1 MADLKKIFKTE
12 RITKV
17 SLEDTLSR
25 TSSLL
30 SSSHDSAFV
39 FGNGEFLGVIN
50 PYYCLIKKSYPANT
64 KVKNCLVH
72 PPKLDVGVTLERA
85 ARLMIESKIHY
96 LPVFSQNK
104 FVGII
109 SARRILSVLVDEPKM
124 KVKIGEIINNKK
136 PLVSIFEDDFLSKA
150 IVYFKDHKISKL
162 VVVGRDLRLRGILA
176 YFDLISYLVKPRQK
190 QQLGA
195 RAGDKTPFLKR
206 RVKNFMKRNVLTLAR
221 KDSLSSAV
229 SLILDKGIGSV
240 VVVDGKNR
248 PQGIITTKD
257 ILFLFSQP
265 RRPFKEIQV
274 AGKRLSQQSQRLIS
288 QFISQTNRTLSAIKN
303 VSQAKIFVSEKQ
315 GGGVFKAIFSL
326 FQKGKQ
332 AKVIKKEGKDLRKV
346 LTTVAEKMKRAIRL

>member
-1 MADLKKIFKTE
+1 MAQLKTIFKTE

-17 SLEDTLSR
+17 SPEDTLSR

-39 FGNGEFLGVIN
+39 FENGEFLGVIN

-72 PPKLDVGVTLERA
+72 PPKLDLGLTLERA

-109 SARRILSVLVDEPKM
+109 SARRILSTLVDEPKM

-136 PLVSIFEDDFLSKA
+136 PLVSIFEDDLLSKA

-176 YFDLISYLVKPRQK
+176 YFDLISYLAKPRQK

-240 VVVDGKNR
+240 VVVDKKRR
-248 PQGIITTKD
+248 PLGIITTKD
-257 ILFLFSQP
+257 ILFLFVQ
-265 RRPFKEIQV
+265 RRKPLKIEV
-274 AGKRLSQQSQRLIS
+274 VGKRLSKESQRLIS
-288 QFISQTNRTLSAIKN
+288 QFTRQTNRTLSAIKN

-315 GGGVFKAIFSL
+315 GAGVFKAIFSL
-326 FQKGKQ
+326 FQRGGKP
-332 AKVIKKEGKDLRKV
+332 KVIKKEGKNLKQV
-346 LTTVAEKMKRAIRL
+346 LTTVAEKIKRAIRL